1 MTVRSDFDIAVVG
14 AGIVGLAVAREL
26 WHRYPDRSVVVL
38 DREATVGA
46 HQTGHNS
53 GVIHS
58 GVYYRPGS
66 FKATLCVEGAARMY
80 EYCGEHDI
88 PYERCGKLIVALDDR
103 EMAGLDELE
112 RRGRANGVPGLRRL
126 DAAGVREIE
135 PACRGRA
142 ALYCPSTG
150 IVDYGR
156 VCRAIE
162 AELRA
167 GGVAFRLGWRVD
179 RLTAGAS
186 GTVLTVGAGRLTAR
200 FVVTCAGLW
209 SDRVAVAAGASPDPR
224 IVPFRGAYL
233 RLNATPRPVVN
244 TLVYPV
250 PDPALP
256 FLGVHV
262 TKTIDGGVTLGPTAL
277 LAGARDAYRLG
288 RIRPRDVAEIATWP
302 GVWRM
307 ARTYWRTGLTEAL
320 MAASTRRFVRAAA
333 LYVPAVEEIGVSGSR
348 SAGVRAQAVGRD
360 GSLLDDF
367 VISVTPGAAHVR
379 NAPSP
384 AATSSL
390 ALAAELVRRIES
402 DPGWPWKA

>member
-1 MTVRSDFDIAVVG
+1 MTYDIAVVG

-26 WHRYPDRSVVVL
+26 RHRHPGRSVVVL

-66 FKATLCVEGAARMY
+66 LKARLCVEGAARMY
-80 EYCGEHDI
+80 DYCEQHDI
-88 PYERCGKLIVALDDR
+88 PYQRCGKLIVALDDR
-103 EMAGLDELE
+103 EVAGLDELE
-112 RRGRANGVPGLRRL
+112 ERGRANGVPGLRRV
-126 DAAGVREIE
+126 DAAGIRELE

-142 ALYCPSTG
+142 ALHCPSTG
-150 IVDYGR
+150 IVDFAR

-167 GGVAFRLGWRVD
+167 DGVAFRLGSRVD
-179 RLTAGAS
+179 RLTAGPS
-186 GTVLTVGAGRLTAR
+186 GTVLATETDRLTAR

-209 SDRVAVAAGASPDPR
+209 SDRVAVASGASPDPR

-233 RLNATPRPVVN
+233 TLNPTPRPVVN

-262 TKTIDGGVTLGPTAL
+262 TRTIGGGVTLGPTAL
-277 LAGARDAYRLG
+277 LAGARDAYRLS
-288 RIRPRDVAEIATWP
+288 RVRPRDLADIATWP

-307 ARTYWRTGLTEAL
+307 ARTHWRAGVSEAL

-333 LYVPAVEEIGVSGSR
+333 RYVPAVAAIGVTGAR

-360 GSLLDDF
+360 GSLVDDF
-367 VISVTPGAAHVR
+367 VISATPGAVHVR

-390 ALAAELVRRIES
+390 ALAAELVHRIES
-402 DPGWPWKA
+402 NAEWPWPA

>member
-1 MTVRSDFDIAVVG
+1 VTIRLDFDIAIVG

-26 WHRYPDRSVVVL
+26 RQRHPDRSVVVL

-66 FKATLCVEGAARMY
+66 LKARLCVEGAARMY
-80 EYCGEHDI
+80 EYCSEHDI

-103 EMAGLDELE
+103 EVAGLDELE
-112 RRGRANGVPGLRRL
+112 RRGRANGVPGVRRV
-126 DAAGVREIE
+126 DAAGLREIE
-135 PACRGRA
+135 PACRGKA

-156 VCRAIE
+156 VSRAIE

-167 GGVAFRLGWRVD
+167 GGVAFRLACRVD
-179 RLTAGAS
+179 GLTAGAS
-186 GTVLTVGAGRLTAR
+186 VTELATSTGRLTAR
-200 FVVTCAGLW
+200 FVITCAGLW
-209 SDRVAVAAGASPDPR
+209 SDRVAIAAGASPDPR

-233 RLNATPRPVVN
+233 TLNATPQPVVN

-262 TKTIDGGVTLGPTAL
+262 TKTVDGGVTLGPTAL
-277 LAGARDAYRLG
+277 LVGARDGYRLS
-288 RIRPRDVAEIATWP
+288 RVRPRDVVGIVSWP

-307 ARTYWRTGLTEAL
+307 ARTYWRTGVAEAV
-320 MAASTRRFVRAAA
+320 MVASRRRFVRAAA
-333 LYVPAVEEIGVSGSR
+333 RYVPAVEAIGVTGAS

-360 GSLLDDF
+360 GALVDDF
-367 VISVTPGAAHVR
+367 VISATPGAVHVR

-402 DPGWPWKA
+402 HAEWPWAA

>member
-1 MTVRSDFDIAVVG
+1 MPDFDIAVVG

-26 WHRYPDRSVVVL
+26 RERHPDRSVVVL

-58 GVYYRPGS
+58 GVYYKPGS
-66 FKATLCVEGAARMY
+66 LKARLCVDGAARMY
-80 EYCGEHDI
+80 DYCREHDI

-103 EMAGLDELE
+103 EVAGLDELE
-112 RRGRANGVPGLRRL
+112 RRGRANGVPGVRRV
-126 DAAGVREIE
+126 DAAGIREIE

-156 VCRAIE
+156 VSRAIE

-167 GGVAFRLGWRVD
+167 GGVTFRLGSRVD
-179 RLTAGAS
+179 GLTAQPP
-186 GTVLTVGAGRLTAR
+186 GTVLATSTGRLTAR

-209 SDRVAVAAGASPDPR
+209 SDRIAVAAGAPPDPR

-233 RLNATPRPVVN
+233 TLNATPRPVVG

-262 TKTIDGGVTLGPTAL
+262 TKVIGGGVTLGPTAL
-277 LAGARDAYRLG
+277 LVGARDGYRLS
-288 RIRPRDVAEIATWP
+288 RVRPRDVADIATWP

-307 ARTYWRTGLTEAL
+307 ARTYWRTGVAEAL
-320 MAASTRRFVRAAA
+320 TAASRRRFVRAAA
-333 LYVPAVEEIGVSGSR
+333 RYVPAVEEIGVTGAS

-360 GSLLDDF
+360 GSLVDDF
-367 VISVTPGAAHVR
+367 VISATPGAVHVR

-390 ALAAELVRRIES
+390 ALAAELVGRIES
-402 DPGWPWKA
+402 HAEWPGW